1 MTAEKLSLEK
11 ALEDLIRKNPGGL
24 SVQYMQEMLFRE
36 YQIKASYRD
45 IEQTLIN
52 NAEIFSERDW
62 KWLLRQR

>member
-1 MTAEKLSLEK
+1 MTTEILSLQK

-24 SVQYMQEMLFRE
+24 AVQYMQEMLFRE

-45 IEQTLIN
+45 IEQTLIGN
-52 NAEIFSERDW
+52 SELFSERDW